1 MFEPAYH
8 QKKQEQQAWQAGIS
22 LKTLKKKMEKSSLI
36 QSVYPKS
43 HQPCK
48 IEEDIWYVRCFFLK
62 ETPLEGSVQHEL
74 VQTFN
79 ARWPCTV
86 PTIISASKQHH
97 TLGGREMITSSET
110 SLPLFKFF
118 CFLFGADGFR
128 RVVIHPWNSTF
139 CTSKRT
145 VTLRNV

>member
-48 IEEDIWYVRCFFLK
+48 IEEDI
-62 ETPLEGSVQHEL
+62 
-74 VQTFN
+74 
-79 ARWPCTV
+79 
-86 PTIISASKQHH
+86 
-97 TLGGREMITSSET
+97 
-110 SLPLFKFF
+110 
-118 CFLFGADGFR
+118 
-128 RVVIHPWNSTF
+128 
-139 CTSKRT
+139 
-145 VTLRNV
+145 